1 MPTFYI
7 DETGF
12 TGEDLM
18 ASDQPV
24 FVQATND
31 LTEEEANSLIS
42 SSFGQRQQ
50 AVELKYSRARRSPS
64 GRNGV
69 LSLVR
74 SLSPTPRRAGT
85 WVAHKEYAM
94 TTMVVEWWM
103 EPLAYRIG
111 LNMYEDGANHATAN
125 MLFFTLG
132 GFWPTPFRRDL
143 LLQFQRMF
151 RARTAE
157 RFREC
162 RRFVEKARGMS
173 SPDQDEILQYLWPS
187 FDLLGLTHVQR
198 VPQRVLDI
206 ALPGLVLIGH
216 TWRAQHPGPW
226 ELVHDNSTNMAR
238 QRWIWDALSSMELPE
253 ERFEHPHTNATF
265 PMNVISSRFADSA
278 TTPQLQVCDILAGA
292 TAEFVKHQAQS
303 SEERDYWHALEEAG
317 ISKFIRDSI
326 WPSPDVTP
334 EALGRK
340 GWDGSKAI
348 DWIADQMAKHNVCPP
363 SGTN

>member
-1 MPTFYI
+1 MVTFYL

-18 ASDQPV
+18 AADQPV

-31 LTEEEANSLIS
+31 LTETEATSLLS
-42 SSFGQRQQ
+42 SSFDRRQQ
-50 AVELKYSRARRSPS
+50 AIELKYSRARRSAT

-74 SLSPTPRRAGT
+74 SLSPTPERAGT

-94 TTMVVEWWM
+94 VTMVVEWWM
-103 EPLAYRIG
+103 EPLAYRFG

-132 GFWPTPFRRDL
+132 GFWPASFRRDL
-143 LLQFQRMF
+143 LLHFQRMF

-162 RRFVEKARGMS
+162 RRFIEKARRIS
-173 SPDQDEILQYLWPS
+173 TSEQDEILQYLWPS
-187 FDLLGLTHVQR
+187 FDFLGLAHVQR
-198 VPQRVLDI
+198 APPRVLDI

-226 ELVHDNSTNMAR
+226 ELVHDNSTNMAK
-238 QRWIWDALSSMELPE
+238 QRWLWDALSSVEVPE
-253 ERFEHPHTNATF
+253 ARFEHPHTPATF
-265 PMNVISSRFADSA
+265 PMNVIASRFADSA

-292 TAEFVKHQAQS
+292 TAEFVKQQAKS
-303 SEERDYWHALEEAG
+303 TEDSEYLQALEEAG
-317 ISKFIRDSI
+317 ILQLTRDTI

-348 DWIADQMAKHNVCPP
+348 DWIADQMARRNVRPP
-363 SGTN
+363 SGIS